1 MAEEPILLRQSS
13 HSGVPKAFYTDLKER
28 GEVEQQEGK
37 LNRYVDNI
45 NQKIDYAKWK
55 QELVLK
61 YNYLPM
67 KRIGDKIENDK
78 LNYIRRIA

>member
-1 MAEEPILLRQSS
+1 M
-13 HSGVPKAFYTDLKER
+13 
-28 GEVEQQEGK
+28 EQQEGK

-45 NQKIDYAKWK
+45 SQKIDYAKWK